1 MCHTDGANKYI
12 EDNIPQIDGGVDDE
26 SAEETAKV
34 NELIRNQINQTKP
47 KKLKKMSNKEL
58 VDLNV
63 EISKHVM
70 IKMLELRLFQ
80 SKIQARNMQATV
92 NNEIKAYLKES

>member
-1 MCHTDGANKYI
+1 
-12 EDNIPQIDGGVDDE
+12 
-26 SAEETAKV
+26 
-34 NELIRNQINQTKP
+34 
-47 KKLKKMSNKEL
+47 MSNKEL

>member
-1 MCHTDGANKYI
+1 MTSSQAR
-12 EDNIPQIDGGVDDE
+12 GGE
-26 SAEETAKV
+26 C
-34 NELIRNQINQTKP
+34 RNQINQTKP

-70 IKMLELRLFQ
+70 NKMLERRLFQ